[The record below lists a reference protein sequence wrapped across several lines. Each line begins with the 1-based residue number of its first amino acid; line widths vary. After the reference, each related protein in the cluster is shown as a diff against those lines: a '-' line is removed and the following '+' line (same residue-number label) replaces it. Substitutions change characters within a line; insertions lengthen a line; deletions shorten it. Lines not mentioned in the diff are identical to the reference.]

1 MHMKAE
7 FLNIGEKRQTSA
19 SDGYFIEDILIR
31 HAIPGRMR
39 VKVSAIRSLQTR
51 AHYLQVWLSG
61 RREIIFVEA
70 RSGTGSVILEY
81 DPEKIGYPAMLEL
94 VLAGVRAA
102 LSAHETTSSVQGAVC
117 GSDCPV
123 CRPSERQIEQSF
135 TGRIIEIFA
144 LSCFMLY
151 ALARQIF
158 FKIPLA
164 QGPLSMVALVATVA
178 AIPLLRHALHD
189 MKQGRFTS
197 LFPFLAATTLL
208 AVFTGEALTAL
219 EVIWILRV
227 GLLLEDYVA
236 DKSRKAIRE
245 ILLLAEKNTFIWVDG
260 IEVETPVD
268 RLEIGDTVVVH
279 TGEKIPVDGTVIKGE
294 ALVDESHITGRSH
307 PEVRKKGTP
316 VFAGTIVQRGV
327 IFIEAE
333 KVGDNTYLCRILH
346 MVEDSLANRAPVE
359 KHADIL
365 AGRLMYL
372 GTAATAGTLLL
383 TGSLLRSFTVMLVMA
398 CPCATVLA
406 SSTAITAA
414 IANAARNHTLIK
426 GGLYLEMIGKAD
438 CFCFDK
444 TGTLTTDVSEVIE
457 VVPRSAKLK
466 PHDVLALA
474 AAAEIHN
481 EHPMAKSIVEAAN
494 SQGIVPEPHAVCDFI
509 LGRGV
514 KAELRG
520 DTILV
525 GNLKFMEEQGVNTS
539 FFRARSAKIIADG
552 NTALYVA
559 KNGKVQGMIAVANSV
574 RPRAEPV
581 LQWLRTDGVK
591 TLHMVTGDT
600 EGMAKAMAENFGFDE
615 YRASLLPEDKGR
627 YVADLQIN
635 GRQLAMV
642 GDGVNDALALSKAHV
657 GIAMGAGGAEVAI
670 ESADIALVD
679 SDLERLVTLRQLS
692 HQTLRI
698 IEQNHWM
705 AISTNVLGAVFGAA
719 GLLSPV
725 MGGLLHIVHTL
736 GILLNSKRLETWE
749 APGLLDQEMNPGRDI
764 GKTGR
769 NGTLLPHKELG
780 RSQISK
786 TFAQPYVPAK
796 GAACPSKTESS
807 TVLHDGATPN
817 TDKQ

>member
-1 MHMKAE
+1 MHVKAE
-7 FLNIGEKRQTSA
+7 FLVSGKKGQTSQ
-19 SDGYFIEDILIR
+19 SDGYFTEDILIR
-31 HAIPGRMR
+31 HTIPGRMR
-39 VKVSAIRSLQTR
+39 VKVSAIRFFQTR
-51 AHYLQVWLSG
+51 AHYLQVWLSEC
-61 RREIIFVEA
+61 REITFVEA
-70 RSGTGSVILEY
+70 RSSTGSVVLEY
-81 DPEKIGYPAMLEL
+81 DAQKIGSSAMLEL

-102 LSAHETTSSVQGAVC
+102 LSAPEAISSVQGAVC

-123 CRPSERQIEQSF
+123 CRPSERRIEQSF
-135 TGRIIEIFA
+135 TGRIVEVVA

-158 FKIPLA
+158 FKTPLA
-164 QGPLSMVALVATVA
+164 QGPLSIVALVATAA
-178 AIPLLRHALHD
+178 AIPLFRHALHD

-208 AVFTGEALTAL
+208 AIFTGEALTAL

-260 IEVETPVD
+260 VEVETPVD
-268 RLEIGDTVVVH
+268 QLEIGDTVVVH
-279 TGEKIPVDGTVIKGE
+279 TGEKIPVDGTVIRGE

-307 PEVRKKGTP
+307 PEIRGKGTP

-327 IFIEAE
+327 VFIKAE

-365 AGRLMYL
+365 ASRLMYL
-372 GTAATAGTLLL
+372 GTAATAGTLLF
-383 TGSLLRSFTVMLVMA
+383 TGSLVRSFTVMLVMA

-426 GGLYLEMIGKAD
+426 GGLYLEMVGTAD

-444 TGTLTTDVSEVIE
+444 TGTLTTDVSEVVE
-457 VVPRSAKLK
+457 VVPRSPKVRRR
-466 PHDVLALA
+466 DVLALA

-494 SQGIVPEPHAVCDFI
+494 SRGIVPEPHAVCDFI

-514 KAELRG
+514 RAELRG

-525 GNLKFMEEQGVNTS
+525 GNLKFMEEKDVNTS
-539 FFRARSAKIIADG
+539 FFKARAAKIIADG

-574 RPRAEPV
+574 RPQAESV
-581 LQWLRTDGVK
+581 LQWLRSDGVK

-600 EGMAKAMAENFGFDE
+600 EGMAKAMAENFGFDD
-615 YRASLLPEDKGR
+615 YRAGLLPEDKGR

-635 GRQLAMV
+635 GRRLAMV

-692 HQTLRI
+692 HQTLSI
-698 IEQNHWM
+698 VEQNHWL
-705 AISTNVLGAVFGAA
+705 AISTNVLGAFFGAT

-749 APGLLDQEMNPGRDI
+749 APGLSYEKASLGHDI
-764 GKTGR
+764 AVTR
-769 NGTLLPHKELG
+769 TNRALLPHRKLG
-780 RSQISK
+780 RLQSSK
-786 TFAQPYVPAK
+786 TSAEPCVATK
-796 GAACPSKTESS
+796 GAAHPLKAESS
-807 TVLHDGATPN
+807 PVLQNGPMSTA
-817 TDKQ
+817 DKQ